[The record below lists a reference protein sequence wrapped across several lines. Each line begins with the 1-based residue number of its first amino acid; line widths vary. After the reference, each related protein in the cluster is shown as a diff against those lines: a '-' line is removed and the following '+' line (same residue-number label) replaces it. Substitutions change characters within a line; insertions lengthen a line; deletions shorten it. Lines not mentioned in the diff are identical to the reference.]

1 MDSDDKIE
9 WLVNYKAMLF
19 QLIIQSQKS
28 LITPEQLVQEWLD
41 VVSLLFKTNELTL
54 YRVEHL
60 YSGCIDVEKIARDEY
75 DSVYQAFTAPFLKG
89 ENLPKEG
96 NIGFKLF
103 DDNELYLFLQVQDTL
118 LEEFTDEQLSSFVQT
133 TNEFSIFIKQMTFGT
148 NNEKRYKELFNVTEK
163 FHSSLDIEYV
173 LGEIL
178 STLERVF
185 PKYTYHFLLAI
196 DDRYKELPT
205 EHFNFERA
213 SEEAMSAYINGK
225 VQLEQR
231 QGRKASI
238 LYAPLMGKQGVYGVL
253 QVKVPIERQILESEK
268 DFIRILANTGGSAIE
283 KAKLYEQSRKLIADL
298 QLINATSHQL
308 NSTLRFTDTTQYL
321 NDQIARFFQASA
333 VGFVFMDDEKME
345 ILPGSGGFFHEHEG
359 QRYIEYAWKRI
370 QKEKDSFF
378 VGELAGKIEEEH
390 LLYRS
395 LMVVP
400 MVHGNVLKG
409 FCIVLKQEAYGFT
422 FDMYKLLQ
430 SLIHHSTLGL
440 TNAML
445 REELEKLVITD
456 HLTKLFSRSYLDRS
470 ISESIA
476 QDEEGTFLLIDIDDF
491 KAVNDT
497 YGHQTGDET
506 IIQVAQ
512 LIGKTTGENDI
523 AARWGGEELAIYFP
537 EKSLEEGVAIAEQLV
552 ESVAHSTN
560 PKVTISCGVAY
571 WSKEQPSSVKV
582 LFNQADEALYKAKKT
597 GKNKVII
604 CSNDQ

>member
-1 MDSDDKIE
+1 MDSNDKVE
-9 WLVNYKAMLF
+9 WLMKYKAMLF
-19 QLIIQSQKS
+19 HLIIQSQKN
-28 LITPEQLVQEWLD
+28 LVTPEQLVREWLD
-41 VVSLLFKTNELTL
+41 LLCLLFKTDQLKL

-60 YSGCIDVEKIARDEY
+60 YSACIEVEKIARGEY
-75 DSVYQAFTAPFLKG
+75 ASIYRAFTVPFLKG

-96 NIGFKLF
+96 NLGFQFF
-103 DDNELYLFLQVQDTL
+103 DGDELYLFLQVKEAL
-118 LEEFTDEQLSSFVQT
+118 LAELTDEELSAFVQE
-133 TNEFSIFIKQMTFGT
+133 TNAFITFIKQMNFET
-148 NNEKRYKELFNVTEK
+148 NNDKRYKELFNVTEK

-196 DDRYKELPT
+196 DDRYNELPT

-231 QGRKASI
+231 LGRKSSI

-253 QVKVPIERQILESEK
+253 QVKIPIEKQILESEK
-268 DFIRILANTGGSAIE
+268 GFIRILANTGGSAIE

-298 QLINATSHQL
+298 QLINETSHQL

-321 NDQIARFFQASA
+321 NDQITRFFQASA
-333 VGFVFMDDEKME
+333 VGFVFINDGEVE
-345 ILPGSGGFFHEHEG
+345 ILPGSSEFFYERQG
-359 QRYIEYAWKRI
+359 QRYIEYASKRI

-378 VGELAGKIEEEH
+378 VGELAGKLEEEH
-390 LLYRS
+390 LLYHS

-400 MVHGNVLKG
+400 MVQGNVLKG

-445 REELEKLVITD
+445 REELEQLVITD
-456 HLTKLFSRSYLDRS
+456 YLTKLFSRNYLDQS
-470 ISESIA
+470 ISESIEK
-476 QDEEGTFLLIDIDDF
+476 DEKGTFLLIDIDDF
-491 KAVNDT
+491 KAINDT
-497 YGHQTGDET
+497 YGHQTGDDT
-506 IIQVAQ
+506 IIQVAE
-512 LIGKTTGENDI
+512 LIRKITGEKDI

-552 ESVAHSTN
+552 ASVARSTN
-560 PKVTISCGVAY
+560 PMVTISCGVSS
-571 WSKEQPSSVKV
+571 WSKEQPISVKV

-597 GKNKVII
+597 GKNKVIV
-604 CSNDQ
+604 CSNNH

>member
-1 MDSDDKIE
+1 MDSNDKVE

-28 LITPEQLVQEWLD
+28 LITPDQLVQEWLD
-41 VVSLLFKTNELTL
+41 LVRLLFKTDQLAL
-54 YRVEHL
+54 YRGERL
-60 YSGCIDVEKIARDEY
+60 YSGWIDVEKIANEEY
-75 DSVYQAFTAPFLKG
+75 DTIYQAFTVPFLKG
-89 ENLPKEG
+89 RNLPKKG
-96 NIGFKLF
+96 NLSFQLSDGS
-103 DDNELYLFLQVQDTL
+103 ELYLFLQVPEEL
-118 LEEFTDEQLSSFVQT
+118 LEEFTDEQLSSFVQA
-133 TNEFSIFIKQMTFGT
+133 TNEFITFIKQMNFGT

-185 PKYTYHFLLAI
+185 PQYTYHFLLAI

-231 QGRKASI
+231 PGRKASI

-253 QVKVPIERQILESEK
+253 QVKIPAERQILESEK

-308 NSTLRFTDTTQYL
+308 NSTFRFTDTTQYL

-333 VGFVFMDDEKME
+333 VGFMFIDDEKME
-345 ILPGSGGFFHEHEG
+345 ILPGSSRFFYEHEG
-359 QRYIEYAWKRI
+359 QRYIDYAWKRI

-378 VGELAGKIEEEH
+378 VGELAGKLEEH
-390 LLYRS
+390 LPYHS

-400 MVHGNVLKG
+400 MVHGSVLKG

-456 HLTKLFSRSYLDRS
+456 HLTKLFSRNYLDRS

-506 IIQVAQ
+506 IIQVAN
-512 LIGKTTGENDI
+512 LIRKTTGENDI
-523 AARWGGEELAIYFP
+523 AARWGGEELALYFP
-537 EKSLEEGVAIAEQLV
+537 EKSLEEGVVIAEKLV

-560 PKVTISCGVAY
+560 PRVTISCGVAY
-571 WSKEQPSSVKV
+571 WSKEQTSSVKV